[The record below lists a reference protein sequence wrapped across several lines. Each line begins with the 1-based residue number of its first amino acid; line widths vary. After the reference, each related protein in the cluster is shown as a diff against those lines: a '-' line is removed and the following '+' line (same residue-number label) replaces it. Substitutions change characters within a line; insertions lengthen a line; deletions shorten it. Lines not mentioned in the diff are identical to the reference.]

1 MTPRANLA
9 RVRAPVNTIPSYIE
23 VPPPPELRRY
33 LARLWVH
40 RIEGPP
46 PSDGRRL
53 LPDGRIDL
61 VWVAGLGVQISGPKT
76 RYTMHLDLPGMLA
89 VGATFHPGAAPQL
102 LRIPAA
108 ALVDDR
114 LSLDAVDPGL
124 AARLDDRLGSAP
136 DPRHALATL
145 AEELSRAMRAA
156 TAPDSAVRHAVH
168 LLDRP
173 TATVADAAARAFVS
187 ERELERRFTEHIG
200 YGPKT
205 LQRVLRF
212 QRFMTQIAL
221 PRVDLGWAAAAAG
234 YADQSHLS
242 RETRRLAGL
251 TPRQL
256 RHWKH

>member
-1 MTPRANLA
+1 M
-9 RVRAPVNTIPSYIE
+9 PSYIE
-23 VPPPPELRRY
+23 VAPPAELRPY

-40 RIEGPP
+40 RIESPP

-76 RYTMHLDLPGMLA
+76 RYARPLDLPRPRML
-89 VGATFHPGAAPQL
+89 VLGAAFHPGAAPQL
-102 LRIPAA
+102 LRTPAA
-108 ALVDDR
+108 AFVDDHV
-114 LSLDAVDPGL
+114 SLDAVEPRL

-136 DPRHALATL
+136 DPRHALATF
-145 AEELSRAMRAA
+145 AEELSRHLRAA
-156 TAPDSAVRHAVH
+156 TTPDPAVRHAVR
-168 LLDRP
+168 LLNRP
-173 TATVADAAARAFVS
+173 TATVAEAAMRAFVS
-187 ERELERRFTEHIG
+187 ERELQRRFNEHIG
-200 YGPKT
+200 FSPKT

-212 QRFMTQIAL
+212 HRFMNQIAL
-221 PRVDLGWAAAAAG
+221 PRVDLAWAAAAVG

>member
-1 MTPRANLA
+1 VSAL
-9 RVRAPVNTIPSYIE
+9 PSYVE
-23 VPPPPELRRY
+23 VAPPPQLRPY
-33 LARLWVH
+33 LARLWAH
-40 RIEGPP
+40 RIDGPP

-76 RYTMHLDLPGMLA
+76 RYAKHEDVPRMLA

-114 LSLDAVDPGL
+114 VSLDAVDPGL

-136 DPRHALATL
+136 DPRHALAAL

-156 TAPDSAVRHAVH
+156 TTPDSAVRHAVQ

-173 TATVADAAARAFVS
+173 TATVADAAASAFVS

-205 LQRVLRF
+205 LHRVLRF
-212 QRFMTQIAL
+212 QRFMRQIAL
-221 PRVDLGWAAAAAG
+221 PRVDLALAAAAAG

-256 RHWKH
+256 SHLKH